1 METHKV
7 SVITHYF
14 IPKGDYEKIKDT
26 LKQIQDDPKN
36 TLMHQYADLEE
47 AMFNLEGLY
56 RNGQVQSFYLGAD
69 LVGILVFDV
78 VKYWWSPRRFLYET
92 MVLSID
98 KDFHGFGRIAVR
110 QLEKLAQKYSC
121 AAICSGCMVDQN
133 VPVVRNLYKKFGF
146 KIDASNFIKELE

>member
-1 METHKV
+1 MEIRQI
-7 SVITHYF
+7 SVITHYI
-14 IPKGDYEKIKDT
+14 IPKGDYQKIKDT

-36 TLMHQYADLEE
+36 TLMYQYADLEE

-56 RNGQVQSFYLGAD
+56 RNGQVQSFYLGTD
-69 LVGILVFDV
+69 LIGILVFDV

-92 MVLSID
+92 MVLNVD
-98 KDFHGFGRIAVR
+98 KRFHGFGRLAVQ

>member
-7 SVITHYF
+7 SVITHYI
-14 IPKGDYEKIKDT
+14 IPKSDYQKIKDT
-26 LKQIQDDPKN
+26 LRKIQEDPDN
-36 TLMHQYADLEE
+36 TLMHKYADLEE
-47 AMFNLEGLY
+47 AMFNLEGMY

-92 MVLSID
+92 MVLNVDTS
-98 KDFHGFGRIAVR
+98 FRGFGRIAVR

-121 AAICSGCMVDQN
+121 AAICSGCMVDRN
-133 VPVVRNLYKKFGF
+133 VPVVRNLYKKFDF
-146 KIDASNFIKELE
+146 EIDASNFIKELE